1 MFRIP
6 IKDAIYDWY
15 YNEHRYRD
23 VYDHLVL
30 NAKFCELLNRIIIY
44 IHMFILLTCMFNA
57 ALGQYM
63 YVPFIVENVERHV
76 EYRPVRTEYST
87 GCAAWQK
94 IPLSVRARRF
104 PPQLWWGWF
113 SRGTDKGNIFLY
125 IPMQIFKFIL
135 RRLRNFL
142 RKLKRKI

>member
-1 MFRIP
+1 MKRNTDQFP
-6 IKDAIYDWY
+6 A
-15 YNEHRYRD
+15 
-23 VYDHLVL
+23 VL
-30 NAKFCELLNRIIIY
+30 FIQSMLCKLPSICNINYFTA
-44 IHMFILLTCMFNA
+44 HMFILLTCMFNA

-76 EYRPVRTEYST
+76 EYRPVRTKYST

-125 IPMQIFKFIL
+125 IPMQRFKFIL